1 MSLYNVD
8 FLYCKYFQLIEMK
21 KISVLIARI
30 LVSATFLYSGFVKLV
45 DPIGSEYKFTEYFG
59 ADVLNLEF
67 LIPFALPFSIFLILT
82 EIMLGLALL
91 IGYKRKITVWSLF
104 GMTLL
109 FLFLTWYSAYYNKVT
124 DCGCFGDALKLSTW
138 ETFYKNVVLIVFILL
153 LLFQQEA
160 IRPLFKERALKAIVF
175 SSVLAFSYIVY
186 HVLVHLPLMD
196 FRAYAVGKNIQ
207 EGMAYVDG
215 SEDLPPVHDFFLES
229 ETEDLTDQILSA
241 EKAMLLIA
249 YDIEKS
255 NWVGFTAF
263 QRILQQA
270 KEMGYLVYGVSA
282 APEEELRALQKEM
295 KLPVDFLFCDETTL
309 KTMIRA
315 NPGLIALER
324 GTVVGKWN
332 WRDADTVF
340 D

>member
-1 MSLYNVD
+1 
-8 FLYCKYFQLIEMK
+8 MK
-21 KISVLIARI
+21 KLLVLIARI

-45 DPIGSEYKFTEYFG
+45 DPIGSQYKFTEYFG

-82 EIMLGLALL
+82 EIMLGLTLL

-109 FLFLTWYSAYYNKVT
+109 FLFLTWYSAFYNKVT
-124 DCGCFGDALKLSTW
+124 DCGCFGDALKLSAW
-138 ETFYKNVVLIVFILL
+138 ETFYKNVVLITFIVL
-153 LLFQQEA
+153 LLFHQEA
-160 IRPLFKERALKAIVF
+160 IRPLFNKSALKTITF
-175 SSVLAFSYIVY
+175 LSMLAFSYIVY
-186 HVLVHLPLMD
+186 HVLVHLPLID
-196 FRAYAVGKNIQ
+196 FRAYAVGNNIQ
-207 EGMAYVDG
+207 EGMAYVEG
-215 SEDLPPVHDFFLES
+215 AEDLPPVHDFFLES

-241 EKAMLLIA
+241 DKVMLLIA

-255 NWVGFTAF
+255 NWIGFTAF
-263 QRILQQA
+263 QKTIQQA
-270 KEMGYLVYGVSA
+270 KEMGYVIYGVSA
-282 APEEELRALQKEM
+282 SSAEVILALQKEM
-295 KLPVDFLFCDETTL
+295 KLPIEFLFCDETTL

-315 NPGLIALER
+315 NPGLVFLEQ

-332 WRDADTVF
+332 WRDAGAVF